1 MDSKR
6 LSGVETNYEIYEE
19 NGKERKSV
27 IQTSKAEGSSCQE
40 HSLIAPAGF
49 QASMLHPVPA
59 VALATGRESS
69 LVMHVTMM
77 YAVQRARALEAGTRS
92 NACPMH
98 KHAHVMLTSNTVLV
112 TFVSQRSGR
121 EADHEMTSFSS
132 SPGSLLVA

>member
-27 IQTSKAEGSSCQE
+27 IQTSKAECCSCQA
-40 HSLIAPAGF
+40 HCLIAPAGF

-77 YAVQRARALEAGTRS
+77 YSVQRARALEAGTRFQCMP
-92 NACPMH
+92 NA
-98 KHAHVMLTSNTVLV
+98 
-112 TFVSQRSGR
+112 
-121 EADHEMTSFSS
+121 
-132 SPGSLLVA
+132 